1 VSDAEIEAV
10 AWGWWS
16 DFFHTRLRELR
27 RTGRTWRDRSEWT
40 LANDAELQRSVE
52 EYITRPHP
60 IDTFGQPKG
69 DLAQLLNDPRRAAGL
84 LANKDA
90 MARLLREC
98 RDNHKE
104 NAGHFGDVR
113 RERELATDRILESI
127 RTGGIEPSI
136 LVSILD
142 RPAPSMSQEATPVI
156 GVAPVPFNDPD
167 GGEDLIAKWAKWPG
181 KRGKPPGAKTV
192 YEARRMMRKLS
203 EFVGFDDLARLTR
216 RNIEDWIELLINTEV
231 APGEKMAPKT
241 VEQHLIQLKAL
252 ANFAMTKEII
262 SNNPAE
268 KVRFSARVKT
278 KIRAFTNAEARVV
291 LEAARCKTSDYNR
304 WLPWICCFTGCRL
317 DEPAGASVRD
327 IEQVGSY
334 WVLNIRLD
342 YRHKG
347 ASIKNESSVRRV
359 PLHPKLIQEGFLDY
373 VRSLPENGP
382 LFPMLRPDKFG
393 SKGGNATKRI
403 GPMVRG
409 LADIIPSL
417 ADKHLSPNHSWR
429 HRLIEECRRIPIRQD
444 IEDALAGHAQEGS
457 GPGYGEFAIN
467 DMLGPAIEQM
477 RSPFDIASDAGDE
490 DIGNSEAVLV
500 EPLQSSGLA
509 VTEAVS
515 LMDGTSAEGAT
526 PAGGVHKDRETP
538 TAI

>member
-1 VSDAEIEAV
+1 
-10 AWGWWS
+10 
-16 DFFHTRLRELR
+16 
-27 RTGRTWRDRSEWT
+27 
-40 LANDAELQRSVE
+40 
-52 EYITRPHP
+52 
-60 IDTFGQPKG
+60 
-69 DLAQLLNDPRRAAGL
+69 
-84 LANKDA
+84 
-90 MARLLREC
+90 
-98 RDNHKE
+98 
-104 NAGHFGDVR
+104 
-113 RERELATDRILESI
+113 
-127 RTGGIEPSI
+127 
-136 LVSILD
+136 
-142 RPAPSMSQEATPVI
+142 
-156 GVAPVPFNDPD
+156 
-167 GGEDLIAKWAKWPG
+167 
-181 KRGKPPGAKTV
+181 
-192 YEARRMMRKLS
+192 
-203 EFVGFDDLARLTR
+203 
-216 RNIEDWIELLINTEV
+216 
-231 APGEKMAPKT
+231 
-241 VEQHLIQLKAL
+241 
-252 ANFAMTKEII
+252 
-262 SNNPAE
+262 
-268 KVRFSARVKT
+268 
-278 KIRAFTNAEARVV
+278 V

-490 DIGNSEAVLV
+490 DIGKFRGRDGRTTTV
-500 EPLQSSGLA
+500 ERVGSDGGRKSDGRNIRRGRNTCGGRPQRSGDAHSDLIGQMILPP
-509 VTEAVS
+509 VTC
-515 LMDGTSAEGAT
+515 
-526 PAGGVHKDRETP
+526 
-538 TAI
+538 